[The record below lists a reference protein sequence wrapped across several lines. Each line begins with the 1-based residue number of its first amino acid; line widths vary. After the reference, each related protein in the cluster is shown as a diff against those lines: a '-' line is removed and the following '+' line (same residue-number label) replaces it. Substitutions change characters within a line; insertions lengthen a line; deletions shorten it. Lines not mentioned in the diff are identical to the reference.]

1 MGVLNVGAGQSLLP
15 FTFKTFCIVASGSW
29 TSMASLTVRK
39 KLMKE
44 IYWQSPE
51 INESAE
57 GTELRIRQSR
67 SCSVSVTHVNNN
79 CKMPDHGIRLNL
91 GKAPPCG
98 C

>member
-15 FTFKTFCIVASGSW
+15 FAFKTFCVVAPGSW

-39 KLMKE
+39 KINE
-44 IYWQSPE
+44 RNCQQSLE
-51 INESAE
+51 INEAAE